1 MEQDFKDYY
10 AVLGVSPD
18 ADDKTIKQ
26 TYRKLARQ
34 YHPDVNPGD
43 ATAEDRFKEINE
55 AYQVLGDSEKRREYD
70 TLRDQYEQWQRMGQ
84 QRGGFD
90 YRQYAGGG
98 AGGAGGA
105 GGGVYTQTVSPEDL
119 HDMFGSDSPY
129 SDFFRSV
136 FGGRMDESY
145 TSAPRPGRSL
155 ELEATITLEEAFHG
169 TRRSIQVGER
179 RIEATIPRG
188 VRTGSK
194 VRLAGQGS
202 PGVNGAPAGDLYLV
216 IAVEP
221 DDRFARDG
229 DDLTVTVDVDVF
241 TALLGGSVRVPTF
254 EGTVRLKVPPYTN
267 ADQRIRLR
275 GKGMPH
281 PGNPEQRGDL
291 FARVRLVLPA
301 TLSDDDLATIR
312 TLTAAQP
319 SN

>member
-10 AVLGVSPD
+10 AELGVSPD

-43 ATAEDRFKEINE
+43 DAAEDRFKAINE
-55 AYQVLGDSEKRREYD
+55 AYQVLSDSEKRREYD
-70 TLRDQYEQWQRMGQ
+70 NLREQYEQWQRMGQ

-90 YRQYAGGG
+90 YRQYAGGT
-98 AGGAGGA
+98 GGA

-129 SDFFRSV
+129 SDFFRSL

-155 ELEATITLEEAFHG
+155 EIEATITLAEAFHG

-179 RIEATIPRG
+179 RIEASIPRG

-202 PGVNGAPAGDLYLV
+202 PGVNGAPAGDLYL
-216 IAVEP
+216 IIEVEP
-221 DDRFARDG
+221 DERFERDG
-229 DDLTVTVDVDVF
+229 DDLTTTVDVDVY
-241 TALLGGSVRVPTF
+241 TAMLGGTVRVPTL
-254 EGTVRLKVPPYTN
+254 EGTVRLKVPPRTN

-281 PGNPEQRGDL
+281 PGNPDQRGDL

-301 TLSDDDLATIR
+301 HLSDNDLETIR
-312 TLTAAQP
+312 TLAAAQP